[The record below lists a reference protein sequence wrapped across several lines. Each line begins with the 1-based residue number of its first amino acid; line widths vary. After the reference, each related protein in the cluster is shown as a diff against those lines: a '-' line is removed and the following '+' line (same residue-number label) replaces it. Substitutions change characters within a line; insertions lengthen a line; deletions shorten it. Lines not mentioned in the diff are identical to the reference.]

1 MRIIA
6 LLPAVALVSACNLPM
21 GEFRIDPT
29 GSATSFELPVAI
41 SGTCGATGKQGL
53 LNQPESALASMSLPT
68 NTRIIRPGTRVTK
81 EANPAR
87 LNIGIAANGTIVHVA
102 CG

>member
-1 MRIIA
+1 MKTYF
-6 LLPAVALVSACNLPM
+6 LLPAFALVAACNLPM
-21 GEFRIDPT
+21 GQFRIDPT

-41 SGTCGATGKQGL
+41 SGTCGATGMQGL
-53 LNQPESALASMSLPT
+53 LDQPESALASMALPED
-68 NTRIIRPGTRVTK
+68 TRIIRPGTRFST

-87 LNIGIAANGTIVHVA
+87 LNIGVAANGSIVHVA